1 MLVKI
6 ETYNDGE
13 HWCARGIG
21 RAIFT
26 QGKTYESLLENIR
39 EAVNLHFDD
48 RKEAPEVLLI
58 SELKSSRAT
67 AATGK
72 R

>member
-13 HWCARGIG
+13 YWCARGIG
-21 RAIFT
+21 HAIFT
-26 QGKTYESLLENIR
+26 QGKTYESLLEHIR

-67 AATGK
+67 AAAGK